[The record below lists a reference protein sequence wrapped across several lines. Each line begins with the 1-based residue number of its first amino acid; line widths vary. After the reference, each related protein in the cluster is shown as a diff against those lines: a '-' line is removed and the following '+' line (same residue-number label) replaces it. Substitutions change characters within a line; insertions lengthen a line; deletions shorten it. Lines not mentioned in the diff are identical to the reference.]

1 MLTLLE
7 VGEISSS
14 SIVYDFSYL
23 LARQQGPINTGCTME
38 MTEEIIFLFTN
49 KYLRHWHIL
58 QEINMNV
65 KHKLTTYF

>member
-14 SIVYDFSYL
+14 YIVYDSSYL

-38 MTEEIIFLFTN
+38 MTEEIIF
-49 KYLRHWHIL
+49 YL
-58 QEINMNV
+58 
-65 KHKLTTYF
+65 LTSTYGTGIFYKK